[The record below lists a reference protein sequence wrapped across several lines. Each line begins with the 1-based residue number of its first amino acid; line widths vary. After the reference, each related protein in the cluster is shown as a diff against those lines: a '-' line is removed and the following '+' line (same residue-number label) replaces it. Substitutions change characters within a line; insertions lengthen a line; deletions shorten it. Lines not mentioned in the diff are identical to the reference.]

1 MRDIITEI
9 WSTARRNKLR
19 TALTGF
25 AVAWGIFMLIV
36 LLGAG
41 NGLINASM
49 NNNSRFIANS
59 MAIFGGTTSKPYKGL
74 KEGRYVPLKDKDI
87 TTTETQFMENIDE
100 VGARVTQPATT
111 ISLGENYVST
121 TLNGVY
127 PNHEQTD
134 KMEMRYGRFINH
146 IDMKEKRKV
155 LVLGDKQAEELT
167 HNVESL
173 VGKYLKVGA
182 FAFLVVGIY
191 KEKQNSSASAYTAY
205 TTLQTVYGKSNQP
218 ERIVFTFHGLNTEK
232 ANEDFEK
239 EYRAKLNTAH
249 QADPEDESALWIWN
263 RYTQNLQMETG
274 MGIIR
279 TALWIVGLFTL
290 LSGIVGVS
298 NIMLITVKE
307 RTREF
312 GIRKAIGAKPWS
324 ILKLIIVE
332 SVIITTFFGYIGM
345 VLGVAAN
352 EYMDATLGH
361 DVIDTGLFKTT
372 MFVNPT
378 VGLDV
383 CIEATMV
390 MVIAGTLAGLVPA
403 LKASRIRPIEALR
416 AE

>member
-1 MRDIITEI
+1 MRDVITEI

-41 NGLINASM
+41 NGLINAM
-49 NNNSRFIANS
+49 VNNNSRFIANS
-59 MAIFGGTTSKPYKGL
+59 MAIFGGTTSKPYKGM

-87 TTTETQFMENIDE
+87 AITQTQFTENIDE
-100 VGARVTQPATT
+100 VGARVSQQAV
-111 ISLGENYVST
+111 ISMGENYIST
-121 TLNGVY
+121 RLCGVY
-127 PNHEQTD
+127 PNHQQID
-134 KMEMRYGRFINH
+134 K
-146 IDMKEKRKV
+146 IDM
-155 LVLGDKQAEELT
+155 LQQAKELT
-167 HNVESL
+167 RDVASL
-173 VGKYLKVGA
+173 VGKHLKVGA
-182 FAFLVVGIY
+182 FAFQVVGIF
-191 KEKQNSSASAYTAY
+191 KEPQNGNADAMTAY
-205 TTLQTVYGKSNQP
+205 STLETVYGKSNQP
-218 ERIVFTFHGLNTEK
+218 ERIVFSFHGLPTAE
-232 ANEDFEK
+232 ANEAFEK
-239 EYRAKLNTAH
+239 EYRAKLNEGH
-249 QADPEDESALWIWN
+249 QAAADDESALWIWN
-263 RYTQNLQMETG
+263 RFTQSLQMEMG

-324 ILKLIIVE
+324 ILKLIIIE

-361 DVIDTGLFKTT
+361 DVIDTGLFQTT

-378 VGLDV
+378 IGIDV
-383 CIEATMV
+383 CLEATMV
-390 MVIAGTLAGLVPA
+390 MVIAGTLAGLIPA
-403 LKASRIRPIEALR
+403 MKAARIRPIEALR